1 MPKHRAS
8 FSRLACV
15 ARAVVVMYFSTATA
29 QPQYREGE
37 APTPTAR
44 ADVRTLGPK
53 DGGARYGQAI
63 GASLVCPNIFVLP
76 GTEALLKSYSGAEL
90 GAFKAEAQSVTL
102 VWKKTLG
109 CDAAADINRCR
120 LLNDKSCS
128 EAIKEIGTAGTV
140 LPGLIEFR
148 K

>member
-1 MPKHRAS
+1 MTRHRAS
-8 FSRLACV
+8 FSQLACV
-15 ARAVVVMYFSTATA
+15 AQAVVMMHSLTATA
-29 QPQYREGE
+29 QAQHREGKP
-37 APTPTAR
+37 PTPPAT

-63 GASLVCPNIFVLP
+63 GASLVCPNTFVLP
-76 GTEALLKSYSGAEL
+76 GTEALLKSYSGADL
-90 GAFKAEAQSVTL
+90 DAFKAAAQSVTL